1 MFFVHTWSDSLLNTF
16 KVSVSANELK
26 TCIRAVVFISH
37 SPHFHCWLCMG
48 WAWECM
54 SQCIL
59 ALSISSSI
67 SSSSKYLRFSSYQDS
82 FTLLQSTITTLS
94 PNVGLGYTSD
104 VHFLLV
110 FFHLFSASSSSS
122 VVDVFPVVL
131 VIPAVLAIPDVGVWW
146 SSRIV
151 FVCLVYFQL
160 IKRNTFFCLRTC
172 IRNE

>member
-37 SPHFHCWLCMG
+37 SPHFYCWRCMG

-54 SQCIL
+54 CQCIL

-110 FFHLFSASSSSS
+110 FF
-122 VVDVFPVVL
+122 
-131 VIPAVLAIPDVGVWW
+131 I
-146 SSRIV
+146 
-151 FVCLVYFQL
+151 YFQHPHHPL
-160 IKRNTFFCLRTC
+160 SSTSSPFSLSSLPSLPSLMSVCDDHLELFLFVWFIFS
-172 IRNE
+172 